1 MITFFRIAVYL
12 VAILGI
18 LCTAIALISRMLPIT
33 NHTVLF
39 IAAYSPYV
47 MVGAAIAAVLL
58 LLTRRWLTAAIAIA
72 LTAAAVAVELPL
84 FIGATPPANSTTVR
98 VLTAN
103 LRVGEAKPNALI
115 DIANH
120 NADVVV
126 VQELTPRL
134 ADTLNQTG
142 IKATFP
148 YQALEP
154 GEYGHGVGIW
164 SRYPIT
170 ASARIEGYRLTMVSA
185 DIAVPGT
192 HQGTVF
198 VAIHLPGPW
207 PQEIDGWRDE
217 IRSLPATL
225 GAIKDKAN
233 GRPIIVA
240 GHFNATYDMAPFRRL
255 LTNGYADAAE
265 QSGAGMIRTF
275 PAEGT
280 SPPRFGIDHV
290 LTYNATATD
299 VKTVR
304 VPGSDHLGLLATVSL
319 TPLR

>member
-1 MITFFRIAVYL
+1 MGKLVRIAAYI
-12 VAILGI
+12 VAVIGM
-18 LCTAIALISRMLPIT
+18 LCTAIALISRQLPVT

-39 IAAYSPYV
+39 VVSFAPYLLA
-47 MVGAAIAAVLL
+47 GAAIAAVLL
-58 LLTRRWLTAAIAIA
+58 LLTRHWITAAIAIA

-84 FIGATPPANSTTVR
+84 FIGTAPPPKSIAVR

-103 LRVGEAKPNALI
+103 LRVGEADPNALI

-126 VQELTPRL
+126 VQELTAQL

-142 IKATFP
+142 IKAAFP
-148 YQALEP
+148 YGILQP
-154 GEYGHGVGIW
+154 GQYGSGVGIW

-170 ASARIEGYRLTMVSA
+170 QSERIEGYRLKMVSA
-185 DIAVPGT
+185 DIAIPGT
-192 HQGTVF
+192 DQDTIF
-198 VAIHLPGPW
+198 VAVHLAGPW
-207 PQEIDGWRDE
+207 PQDIGAWRDE

-225 GAIKDKAN
+225 KEFKDQAN
-233 GRPIIVA
+233 RRTVIVA
-240 GHFNATYDMAPFRRL
+240 GDFNATYDMAPFRKL

-265 QSGAGMIRTF
+265 QAGAGITRTF
-275 PAEGT
+275 PADGT
-280 SPPRFGIDHV
+280 WPPRFGIDHI

-299 VKTVR
+299 VQTVR
-304 VPGSDHLGLLATVSL
+304 IPGSDHLGLLATVRL